1 MNSMTSD
8 NHSHSTQFHTGRR
21 GRISHGT
28 ACLCVGIWLSA
39 MAAWPQQAQ
48 NVASQSEQ
56 AEDILDRVRKHDFN
70 PLREGFT
77 FDRHLN
83 KHGVANLSDKD
94 WLVRTLAV
102 RDLVRL
108 GAPATSA
115 LSSAL
120 NDTNRHARQVAVMV
134 LGILQ
139 ATNAVPALDKALAQD
154 PDPVVRSQAAIAL
167 GQIGQPSSLSALKAA
182 QTGDKARDVQHQAEL
197 AASAVERG
205 IRATPELAASY
216 ARLDETRFGRVQV
229 GQPASDFELP
239 DTEGKTWRLADFRG
253 KKPVVLIWIFADWC
267 PVCHGEF
274 RELIELRREFEAANV
289 QVFTLECHDLFP
301 SRVMVG
307 KELDPKYWFSKTS
320 FKEAYTKKIWWP
332 HLADRAGVVGAEY
345 GVQPMTFAVHSEYIN
360 RPSVVIVDKEGT
372 VRFAYYGTFWGDRP
386 SIRRTLEMVRTGDY
400 SFDALKRLKAAR
412 LAPLQQIA

>member
-1 MNSMTSD
+1 MNSITSD
-8 NHSHSTQFHTGRR
+8 NHRDRTQFHTVRR
-21 GRISHGT
+21 GGTSLGT
-28 ACLCVGIWLSA
+28 ACLCLGIWLTA
-39 MAAWPQQAQ
+39 MAASPQQTR
-48 NVASQSEQ
+48 NMSSQSKRARE
-56 AEDILDRVRKHDFN
+56 ILAQVRKQDFN
-70 PLREGFT
+70 PLRDGFT

-108 GAPATSA
+108 GASAAPA

-120 NDTNRHARQVAVMV
+120 SETNRHVRQVAAMV

-139 ATNAVPALDKALAQD
+139 ATNAVPALEKLLGQD
-154 PDPVVRSQAAIAL
+154 PDPMVRSQAAIAL
-167 GQIGQPSSLSALKAA
+167 GQIGQPSSMSALKAA
-182 QTGDKARDVQHQAEL
+182 QKDDESRDVQHQAEL
-197 AASAVERG
+197 AAHAVER
-205 IRATPELAASY
+205 RMRPTPELAASY

-239 DTEGKTWRLADFRG
+239 DTEGKIWRLSDFRG

-274 RELIELRREFEAANV
+274 RELIELRREFEAANA

-301 SRVMVG
+301 CRVMAG

-320 FKEAYTKKIWWP
+320 FKAAYTQKIWWP
-332 HLADRAGVVGAEY
+332 HLADRAGAVGAEY
-345 GVQPMTFAVHSEYIN
+345 GVQPLAFAVHSEYIN
-360 RPSVVIVDKEGT
+360 RPSVVIVDKEGI

-386 SIRRTLEMVRTGDY
+386 SIRRALDMVRTSDY
-400 SFDALKRLKAAR
+400 SFDAPKRLKPATG
-412 LAPLQQIA
+412 P